1 MFSKYFPTTTYLIW
15 RLLNF
20 LKFFLPINIAYS
32 SPSPLVKK
40 IYSLKNLSF
49 EKFSGAIFSEIKIL
63 ALSIMQ
69 ARSEVAQ
76 EANDSI
82 TPLREQRAI
91 LFGRGGG
98 KSCKADEIF
107 TRNETRHY
115 GVTCHDKRGLSY
127 VRY

>member
-1 MFSKYFPTTTYLIW
+1 M
-15 RLLNF
+15 
-20 LKFFLPINIAYS
+20 
-32 SPSPLVKK
+32 
-40 IYSLKNLSF
+40 
-49 EKFSGAIFSEIKIL
+49 
-63 ALSIMQ
+63 
-69 ARSEVAQ
+69 ARSQ

-82 TPLREQRAI
+82 STPPLAARSSAI
-91 LFGRGGG
+91 LFGGGWRGEEG